1 MIDINATS
9 PRWVSRAAARLRRVL
24 ARERASQPAQVTVP
38 DLTRFAET
46 FADLD
51 DPDVMDRAWR

>member
-1 MIDINATS
+1 MPS

-24 ARERASQPAQVTVP
+24 ARERASQPAQVTVA
-38 DLTRFAET
+38 DLTRFAKT
-46 FADLD
+46 FGDLI

>member
-1 MIDINATS
+1 MIDVNVPS

-24 ARERASQPAQVTVP
+24 AGKRAGQPAQVTVA
-38 DLTRFAET
+38 DLTRFTET

-51 DPDVMDRAWR
+51 DPDVMSRAWR